1 MFEARRTL
9 KPVVIDDAE
18 RDPRIPDYVVKER
31 GVKSALIVPLVMR
44 GRFVGTLSLDMTSRR
59 RRFTAR
65 EAELMESFARQ
76 ASIAIRN
83 AYLVD
88 ELRESEERYRTLAD
102 SSLFGL
108 MVHDGREIMYANDRT
123 FEMSGYDRSE
133 LRTMQDVMNTIV
145 PEERERTTELTE
157 DYIRTGEGPPVY
169 DIQIRRKDG
178 SILRAHTLTSRITL
192 VGAR

>member
-9 KPVVIDDAE
+9 KPVVVDDAE
-18 RDPRIPDYVVKER
+18 RDPRIPDYVVRER
-31 GVKSALIVPLVMR
+31 GVKSALILPLVMR
-44 GRFVGTLSLDMTSRR
+44 GTFVGTLSLDMTSRR

-88 ELRESEERYRTLAD
+88 ELRESEERYRALAD

-108 MVHDGREIMYANDRT
+108 T
-123 FEMSGYDRSE
+123 
-133 LRTMQDVMNTIV
+133 
-145 PEERERTTELTE
+145 
-157 DYIRTGEGPPVY
+157 
-169 DIQIRRKDG
+169 
-178 SILRAHTLTSRITL
+178 
-192 VGAR
+192 